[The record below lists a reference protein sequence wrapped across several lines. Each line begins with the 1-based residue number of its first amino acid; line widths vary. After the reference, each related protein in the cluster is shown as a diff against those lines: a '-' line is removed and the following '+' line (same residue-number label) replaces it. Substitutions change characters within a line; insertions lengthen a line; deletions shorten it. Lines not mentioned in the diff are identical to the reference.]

1 MRTIGFLILVITLG
15 AVGWRYY
22 SSTSEKPRP
31 NSAPGVVLHTVTTK
45 TMTQSLQAIGT
56 TESLESI
63 DVTSTITERVTA
75 LPMQEGQSVTQGTVL
90 VELQKA
96 EEQALLQGAQI
107 ELKEQLREYDRI
119 EDLVRKKSIPS
130 SELDSRQ
137 SLIDQ
142 ARARI
147 AEINARL
154 AERQLVAPFDGV
166 LGLRNLSVGALA
178 RPGDVITTLDAIDKL
193 HINFDVPEKHLSLMT
208 TGKTLTA
215 HSAAYP
221 KENFTGVIETLD
233 SRVDPVSRSIRVRAT
248 LSNEGRKLRPGML
261 LTLDI
266 INAQRPALLVP
277 EQAVFMRG
285 DQHFVYTIDQNNTAS
300 ETAVKI
306 GERQKG
312 QVEIIDGLKTGQNI
326 VLQGLLKVQPGI
338 KVSPQIEE
346 WRSNAA

>member
-22 SSTSEKPRP
+22 SSTSEKTRP

-285 DQHFVYTIDQNNTAS
+285 DQHFVYTVDQNNTAS

-312 QVEIIDGLKTGQNI
+312 QVEIIDGLKTGQNV